1 MKFAQ
6 PWLAVVLAWSA
17 CSLACANPA
26 PTPAVRAGQP
36 FTLKQGGS
44 AHWPEGE
51 LRVGLEAVTADS
63 RCAKGTQCVW
73 AGDATVRV
81 WVQRNA
87 GAKDV
92 RELHTAAQAA
102 RAVIIGDLELTL
114 VALEPEPVAGKALD
128 KSAYTATLVVR
139 RNTPVGTPTETPSG
153 PERSDR

>member
-1 MKFAQ
+1 MRFAK
-6 PWLAVVLAWSA
+6 PWIAAALAWSA

-26 PTPAVRAGQP
+26 PLPEVQANQP
-36 FTLKQGGS
+36 FTLKQGAS
-44 AHWPEGE
+44 AQWSAGG

-63 RCAKGTQCVW
+63 RCATGTQCVW

-81 WVQRNA
+81 WVQRTA

-102 RAVIIGDLELTL
+102 HTVVIGDLELTL
-114 VALEPEPVAGKALD
+114 VALDPQPVAGQVID
-128 KSAYTATLVVR
+128 KGAYTATLLVR

-153 PERSDR
+153 PERADR